1 MTFTGETIPE
11 EEARMLLPEVGDRV
25 SFEGATWRVA
35 SKGLAA
41 LQRLGGEIVPVREAY
56 VVLVCEMG
64 RAVAQPAR
72 ETTVVQSRW
81 DELIVLG
88 Q

>member
-1 MTFTGETIPE
+1 
-11 EEARMLLPEVGDRV
+11 MLLPEVGDRV

-41 LQRLGGEIVPVREAY
+41 LQRLGGEVVPVREAY
-56 VVLVCEMG
+56 VVLVCEIGPAAG
-64 RAVAQPAR
+64 RPAR

-81 DELIVLG
+81 DELTVFG